1 MMRGVEQTQEVG
13 ALTGGEQTWPIVER
27 PIEMLIGNWGGIG
40 GIGGDAGVA
49 ARRSGRGGAADA
61 VGEGGEEQEAAGGE
75 GVAPGAGG
83 AHVGEDAVDFVN
95 DGPGRLAVAFRA
107 GDYGGGRK
115 GIDRVSFRVKLT

>member
-1 MMRGVEQTQEVG
+1 MRGAEQTQEIG
-13 ALTGGEQTWPIVER
+13 TMASGEQTWPIVER
-27 PIEMLIGNWGGIG
+27 PIEMLIGDWGGIG
-40 GIGGDAGVA
+40 DDAGGA
-49 ARRSGRGGAADA
+49 AGGSGRGGAADA

-75 GVAPGAGG
+75 VVAPGAGD

-107 GDYGGGRK
+107 GDYGGDRK

>member
-1 MMRGVEQTQEVG
+1 MRGAEQTQEIG

-27 PIEMLIGNWGGIG
+27 PIEMLIGDWGGIG
-40 GIGGDAGVA
+40 DDAGGA
-49 ARRSGRGGAADA
+49 AGGSGRGGAADA

-75 GVAPGAGG
+75 VVAPGAGA

-107 GDYGGGRK
+107 GDCGGGRK

>member
-1 MMRGVEQTQEVG
+1 MRGAEQTQEIG
-13 ALTGGEQTWPIVER
+13 TMASGEQTWPIVER
-27 PIEMLIGNWGGIG
+27 PIEMLIGDWG

-49 ARRSGRGGAADA
+49 ARCSRRGGAADA

-75 GVAPGAGG
+75 GAAPGAGD
-83 AHVGEDAVDFVN
+83 AHVGEDAVDFVK

-107 GDYGGGRK
+107 GDCGGGRK

>member
-1 MMRGVEQTQEVG
+1 MRGAEQTQEIG
-13 ALTGGEQTWPIVER
+13 TMASGEQTWPIVER
-27 PIEMLIGNWGGIG
+27 PIEMLIGDWGGIG
-40 GIGGDAGVA
+40 DDAGVA
-49 ARRSGRGGAADA
+49 ARCSRRGGAADA

-75 GVAPGAGG
+75 VVAPGAGD

-107 GDYGGGRK
+107 GDCGGGRK

>member
-1 MMRGVEQTQEVG
+1 MRGAEQTQEIG
-13 ALTGGEQTWPIVER
+13 TMASGELTWQIVER
-27 PIEMLIGNWGGIG
+27 PIEMLIGDWG
-40 GIGGDAGVA
+40 GIGGDAGGA
-49 ARRSGRGGAADA
+49 AGGSGRGGAADA

-115 GIDRVSFRVKLT
+115 GIDRVSFRVKVT